1 MTLPRQ
7 SKLKLCVRLS
17 QRLSRS
23 RQHKSS
29 ETQTETSHYLV
40 MTPLCSGLGHKMVWS
55 CLSARWQILC
65 RIYNLKSIRVNLV
78 GGECRARHHGWTSGA
93 PVGWISQTNCSLG
106 ETGRDW
112 EPTRKIEIIIE
123 IPLSALLGAV
133 LFVRAVD
140 TILDTFFLVILIQTF
155 ITTALHWLHT
165 VLSIKIS
172 LLIDLSVRSRLEKF
186 HSLELFWVC
195 LLLLL
200 ASPAQPSPAQT
211 KVAGNAGQW

>member
-155 ITTALHWLHT
+155 ITTGTALAT
-165 VLSIKIS
+165 QRIV
-172 LLIDLSVRSRLEKF
+172 
-186 HSLELFWVC
+186 
-195 LLLLL
+195 
-200 ASPAQPSPAQT
+200 
-211 KVAGNAGQW
+211 N